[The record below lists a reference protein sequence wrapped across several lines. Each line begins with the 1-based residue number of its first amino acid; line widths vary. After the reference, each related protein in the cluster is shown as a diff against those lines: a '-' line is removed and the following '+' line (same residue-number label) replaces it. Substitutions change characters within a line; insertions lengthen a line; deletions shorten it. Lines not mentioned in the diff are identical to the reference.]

1 MWGIDEQ
8 GAGRTP
14 SGQKKNKT
22 TPTYNQ
28 AGIGI
33 ITWPECWDECPF
45 KPFHKH
51 PRIAVRRLAFITSEA
66 NNFNDI
72 AVRSSVSPT
81 SPISILAAQP
91 KEYADI
97 FRRI

>member
-8 GAGRTP
+8 GAGRTA
-14 SGQKKNKT
+14 SGQTKNKT

-45 KPFHKH
+45 HKH
-51 PRIAVRRLAFITSEA
+51 PHM
-66 NNFNDI
+66 
-72 AVRSSVSPT
+72 
-81 SPISILAAQP
+81 
-91 KEYADI
+91 
-97 FRRI
+97 